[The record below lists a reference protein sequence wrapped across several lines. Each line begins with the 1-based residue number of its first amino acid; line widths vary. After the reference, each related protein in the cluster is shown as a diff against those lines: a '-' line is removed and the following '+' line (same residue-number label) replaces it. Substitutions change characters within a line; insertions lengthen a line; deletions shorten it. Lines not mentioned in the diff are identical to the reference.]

1 MWECGFEETPLL
13 LIPRGERNRAEGG
26 GSCGQQ
32 RFHSGSQQDGHAWG
46 GPSRARAAQGSLCPS
61 GAPADSPSKMLDI
74 LHPPGVTAECP
85 HYRSGCCTPTM
96 RQFAAPAQ
104 LPANSSFISKR
115 NKLTQM

>member
-46 GPSRARAAQGSLCPS
+46 GLQEPGQLRGFCVHLVPQLTVPVRCWTSCTHLGSQQS
-61 GAPADSPSKMLDI
+61 
-74 LHPPGVTAECP
+74 V
-85 HYRSGCCTPTM
+85 PTTG
-96 RQFAAPAQ
+96 QAAAP
-104 LPANSSFISKR
+104 PP
-115 NKLTQM
+115 